1 MSTRP
6 LGAQATVIDWEGG
19 GDTYTV
25 ELYGSGQ
32 LKYMVESSDLRARRE
47 GAFDHGALVDV
58 CRGGT
63 RYPGGRVLS
72 YDDESDTYEV
82 QRHDSGGSGKLWF
95 VSNDELRE
103 VRYW

>member
-1 MSTRP
+1 M
-6 LGAQATVIDWEGG
+6 IDWEGG

-32 LKYMVESSDLRARRE
+32 LKYMVESSDLRTRRE